1 MAKFCK
7 QCGAPLEVNQK
18 FCSECGS
25 KVLTEEPQERSLSK
39 FEMFKKG
46 VQSIS
51 ILKKWQQW
59 PKKKKWIAVIAVVA
73 VLGGGIG
80 GGSYYMHARQL
91 AAEAALAAQEEAA
104 KAEEARKAEE
114 AKKAEETKQ
123 AEEAKKEQEAKLAEE
138 QRIAST
144 GAQTPAEVPI
154 ELGFWNIPGTVVATT
169 LGLSPDGYL
178 ALLQR
183 GNTYVYAFVDHK
195 AHRAG
200 EISFDSI
207 EEFYGI
213 LTGPNGRSKRLVFEL
228 KIHGDAEGADS
239 KLGTW
244 GGNGEHDFK
253 VCAFYDRNSDGSRV
267 LKSYF
272 SARGAHPDNIFKRKR
287 MLIWHG

>member
-1 MAKFCK
+1 M
-7 QCGAPLEVNQK
+7 
-18 FCSECGS
+18 
-25 KVLTEEPQERSLSK
+25 
-39 FEMFKKG
+39 
-46 VQSIS
+46 
-51 ILKKWQQW
+51 
-59 PKKKKWIAVIAVVA
+59 
-73 VLGGGIG
+73 
-80 GGSYYMHARQL
+80 
-91 AAEAALAAQEEAA
+91 
-104 KAEEARKAEE
+104 
-114 AKKAEETKQ
+114 
-123 AEEAKKEQEAKLAEE
+123 
-138 QRIAST
+138 
-144 GAQTPAEVPI
+144 
-154 ELGFWNIPGTVVATT
+154 GFWKIPGTVVATT

-183 GNTYVYAFVDHK
+183 GNTYAYAFVDHK

-244 GGNGEHDFK
+244 GSNGEHDFK

-272 SARGAHPDNIFKRKR
+272 SARGAHPDRFHEYIQEKKNVDLARLVVAQIRPLFLEADRNGIK
-287 MLIWHG
+287 L